1 MILLSNTTAQ
11 LLQPGQ
17 SITFDKV
24 ILHHGCGEC
33 HNEQLPK
40 TVKLRKQGVY
50 TLHFSAN
57 ITSATAGDALQLA
70 IAAGGQPLVETAMN
84 TTPSTANALRNVSTG
99 TYFENCCSDMNRLS
113 VINTGATAV
122 TVAPNT
128 SFMIEHNGCNCN

>member
-11 LLQPGQ
+11 LVQPGQ
-17 SITFDKV
+17 AITFDKV
-24 ILHHGCGEC
+24 ILHHGCSEC
-33 HNEQLPK
+33 HNDQLPK

-50 TLHFSAN
+50 TIHFSAN

-99 TYFENCCSDMNRLS
+99 TYFENCCSDLNRLS
-113 VINTGATAV
+113 VVNTGTTAV

-128 SFMIEHNGCNCN
+128 SFMIEKHCDHC